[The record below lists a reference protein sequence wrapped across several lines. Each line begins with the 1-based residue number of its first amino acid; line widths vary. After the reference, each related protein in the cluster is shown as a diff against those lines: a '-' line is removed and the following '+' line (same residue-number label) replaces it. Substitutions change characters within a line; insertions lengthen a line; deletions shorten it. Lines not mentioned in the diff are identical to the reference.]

1 VVILASVDGEH
12 AAVSAMREAEVAADG
27 VFRALAGYVDLVAE
41 GDEIISL
48 GDFCERTY
56 PLDKSNRLLDWE
68 NPTFNG

>member
-1 VVILASVDGEH
+1 
-12 AAVSAMREAEVAADG
+12 
-27 VFRALAGYVDLVAE
+27 VAE